1 MHLKERRIKS
11 KPRKFKL
18 VAVAPFDARRGYRR
32 WKSPGVGVQL
42 ADISSADA
50 DFWIDKSGSVFVRL
64 TSQGYVYHCQAMQ
77 IDGKQLSVRDR
88 NEFNEFITGVLH
100 DWMIQGV
107 DDSPEGLEDL

>member
-1 MHLKERRIKS
+1 MKEKNIKP
-11 KPRKFKL
+11 KPRQFKL
-18 VAVAPFDARRGYRR
+18 VHVEPFDARRGYRR

-50 DFWIDKSGSVFVRL
+50 DFWRDKSGNVFVRL

-77 IDGKQLSVRDR
+77 IDGKQLSVHDR
-88 NEFNEFITGVLH
+88 KEFDEFITGVLH

-107 DDSPEGLEDL
+107 DDSPEGLDEDF